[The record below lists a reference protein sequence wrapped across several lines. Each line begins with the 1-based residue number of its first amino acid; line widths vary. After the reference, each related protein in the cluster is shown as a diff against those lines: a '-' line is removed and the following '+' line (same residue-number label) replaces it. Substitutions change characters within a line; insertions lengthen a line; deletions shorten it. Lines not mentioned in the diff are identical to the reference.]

1 MYHIKPND
9 TGDPRVSSDPCSVY
23 MPPVPEDSFP
33 AQAMPSTA
41 RWTLAGRSFL
51 VATRT
56 SASLLFTLKYQ
67 PVQIVENPEE

>member
-1 MYHIKPND
+1 MI
-9 TGDPRVSSDPCSVY
+9 RVILESPPIPASVY

-33 AQAMPSTA
+33 AQAVPSTA

-51 VATRT
+51 VVTRT
-56 SASLLFTLKYQ
+56 SGSLLFTLKYQ

>member
-1 MYHIKPND
+1 MIQVILESPLIPAQF
-9 TGDPRVSSDPCSVY
+9 TCL
-23 MPPVPEDSFP
+23 PPVPEDSFP
-33 AQAMPSTA
+33 AQAVPSTA
-41 RWTLAGRSFL
+41 RWTVARRSFL